1 MVQLYKVRDS
11 LSSCFILPSCFCH
24 HHFLDTF
31 PAGRTAR
38 AMASKALLRVMPSY
52 RAGKALAVGC
62 ITSRRLLLQCYEG
75 GSCCWL
81 AESIRSR
88 SRRFRYLRTLATG
101 CCKYL
106 FAHGFALRELCLQ
119 PQCSLTT
126 GNSLSMVRLP
136 LRGIAGEV
144 TASME
149 AFLSDK
155 PQRSVWL

>member
-38 AMASKALLRVMPSY
+38 AMTSKALLRVMPSY

-62 ITSRRLLLQCYEG
+62 ITSRRLLLQYYKG
-75 GSCCWL
+75 GSCCWV

-88 SRRFRYLRTLATG
+88 SRRFRFCRTLAG
-101 CCKYL
+101 RCCKYR
-106 FAHGFALRELCLQ
+106 FAHDSAFCELCLQ

-126 GNSLSMVRLP
+126 ENSFSIVKLF
-136 LRGIAGEV
+136 LRGIVGEV
-144 TASME
+144 TVLVE
-149 AFLSDK
+149 AFCSDD
-155 PQRSVWL
+155 PQR